1 MPKECCFVIGI
12 AVMLGFSLMI
22 FIDEV
27 FKILKQRRVLAQLEE
42 RPNLHDQEME
52 SLLSMHRLENES
64 SPDENKVS

>member
-64 SPDENKVS
+64 SPEENKVS